1 MCRIDTFE
9 LHNRN
14 AHSPA
19 ERRPV
24 VMPPFLRV
32 IASMWERSTFL
43 CPPHASTPSKK
54 TQERATNAIVFNIIA
69 CGCSFCPK
77 WIAPSS
83 TTSTTTCSA
92 QHGPALASTRS
103 SIYSA
108 DVSRFPAFQCCSKR
122 PRTLV
127 VDVCVCVWCPAHQC
141 LARRGAKA
149 SQNGH
154 QFRTRRF
161 TGGFL
166 ARNEAI
172 FRICTKIG
180 MQLDLC
186 VF

>member
-127 VDVCVCVWCPAHQC
+127 VDVCVCGVQLTSASPGVEPKPLKTGISFEHGGLRAVFWLVMKPYSEYVPK
-141 LARRGAKA
+141 LAC
-149 SQNGH
+149 N
-154 QFRTRRF
+154 
-161 TGGFL
+161 
-166 ARNEAI
+166 
-172 FRICTKIG
+172 
-180 MQLDLC
+180 
-186 VF
+186 